1 MYELY
6 EIYKDTEPDRRRLSD
21 VLRYVD
27 AFRSFVNR
35 PEHDAW
41 YIQGR
46 RNYVLKQIDR
56 LQNPA
61 LRRMLREA
69 VNS

>member
-21 VLRYVD
+21 ALRYVD

-35 PEHDAW
+35 PENDAR

-46 RNYVLKQIDR
+46 REYVLKQIDR
-56 LQNPA
+56 LQNPV

-69 VNS
+69 VN